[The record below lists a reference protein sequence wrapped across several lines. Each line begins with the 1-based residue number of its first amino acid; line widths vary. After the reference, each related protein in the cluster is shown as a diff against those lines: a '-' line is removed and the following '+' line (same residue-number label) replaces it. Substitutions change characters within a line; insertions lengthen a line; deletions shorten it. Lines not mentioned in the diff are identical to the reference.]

1 MKALILAA
9 IPVIGFVCG
18 VVLGRLRT
26 PLSAEERKELTT
38 LREMREDLMSMASE
52 HAMLGDTFAPIAFD
66 RMKETRSNR

>member
-9 IPVIGFVCG
+9 IPMIGFACG
-18 VVLGRLRT
+18 VVLGKMENPALGGG
-26 PLSAEERKELTT
+26 EEGTDD